1 MTSPDSP
8 QQSTTPVNSDLTRF
22 LFDYGRKQRF
32 TAGQYI
38 IREGQQSRNIF
49 VILEGEA
56 EILKQDENGNEKSVA
71 VVSNGTILGEMG
83 VFMDQARTT
92 SVRVSR
98 DLTALEFTADSF
110 TSAATKI
117 PDLSMRLLKTL
128 STKLSSAN
136 QGIVGLGYAQSMLV
150 CGSYI
155 LEQRPTQADK
165 EASVSLSIN
174 QISEETGI
182 DRQVVR
188 TAFERFN
195 RRGVLMGLN
204 FQGSTISGT
213 VNFPKLMRLLKASTY
228 PGAGKGA
235 QKAESPAK
243 KEAPTTAA
251 EPKQQAASSAEP
263 GAPGQ
268 TGSD

>member
-1 MTSPDSP
+1 
-8 QQSTTPVNSDLTRF
+8 
-22 LFDYGRKQRF
+22 
-32 TAGQYI
+32 
-38 IREGQQSRNIF
+38 
-49 VILEGEA
+49 
-56 EILKQDENGNEKSVA
+56 
-71 VVSNGTILGEMG
+71 TILGEMG
-83 VFMDQARTT
+83 VFMNQARTT

-128 STKLSSAN
+128 STKLSDAN
-136 QGIVGLGYAQSMLV
+136 QGIVGLGYAQSVLV
-150 CGSYI
+150 CGAYI
-155 LEQRPTQADK
+155 LEQRPSQSEK

-213 VNFPKLMRLLKASTY
+213 VNFPKLMRLLKASTF

-235 QKAESPAK
+235 AKQERPEK
-243 KEAPTTAA
+243 KEAPAKVAT
-251 EPKQQAASSAEP
+251 PKQAATNVDASEAPGKASSE
-263 GAPGQ
+263 
-268 TGSD
+268 